1 MGVYL
6 DYAATAPLS
15 DGMKAYLI
23 SILDDWGNPSSLML
37 EMKCINS
44 YTLNHLWEILFLLR
58 AGLPQILWQLKD
70 GLLCDPTLCTT
81 LPLHINQCSDV
92 SKIYRARMAR

>member
-23 SILDDWGNPSSLML
+23 SILDDWGNPSSLYS
-37 EMKCINS
+37 KGADSKKI
-44 YTLNHLWEILFLLR
+44 I
-58 AGLPQILWQLKD
+58 
-70 GLLCDPTLCTT
+70 
-81 LPLHINQCSDV
+81 SD
-92 SKIYRARMAR
+92 ARN